1 MMTRLQ
7 TKRAN
12 LLAQSYETVANPD
25 SELKKLMAK
34 CDISPKIVQIECMLE
49 IYKIQ
54 NAHLEYFIKIND
66 ACKSRKRLYIVT
78 YDKSVQQVR
87 LITKYM
93 NANTL
98 TKKQTKLVLETIK
111 ELKIYQNKYESLVY
125 GPVLDCPEVSVE
137 YMRSIMN
144 QNK

>member
-111 ELKIYQNKYESLVY
+111 ELKIYQNKYESLCM
-125 GPVLDCPEVSVE
+125 D
-137 YMRSIMN
+137 
-144 QNK
+144 

>member
-34 CDISPKIVQIECMLE
+34 CQISPVIVQIECILE
-49 IYKIQ
+49 IYKIH

-66 ACKSRKRLYIVT
+66 ARESRRRLYMVA

>member
-1 MMTRLQ
+1 MTRLQ

-66 ACKSRKRLYIVT
+66 ACKSRKRLYMVT
-78 YDKSVQQVR
+78 YDKSFQQVR

>member
-1 MMTRLQ
+1 MMTRSQ

-12 LLAQSYETVANPD
+12 SLAQSYETVGNPD
-25 SELKKLMAK
+25 SEMSKLMAK
-34 CDISPKIVQIECMLE
+34 CDISPVIVQIECMLE
-49 IYKIQ
+49 IYKIH

-66 ACKSRKRLYIVT
+66 ARESRRRLYMVA

-111 ELKIYQNKYESLVY
+111 ELKRYQFKYHSMFE
-125 GPVLDCPEVSVE
+125 PVLVCPEVSVE

>member
-66 ACKSRKRLYIVT
+66 ACKSRKRLYMVT
-78 YDKSVQQVR
+78 YDKSFQQVR

>member
-1 MMTRLQ
+1 MTRLQ

-111 ELKIYQNKYESLVY
+111 ELKIYQNKYESLCM
-125 GPVLDCPEVSVE
+125 D
-137 YMRSIMN
+137 
-144 QNK
+144 

>member
-1 MMTRLQ
+1 MMTRSQ

-12 LLAQSYETVANPD
+12 SLAQSYETVGNPD
-25 SELKKLMAK
+25 SEMSKLMAK
-34 CDISPKIVQIECMLE
+34 CDISPVIVQIECMLE
-49 IYKIQ
+49 IYKIH

-66 ACKSRKRLYIVT
+66 ACKSRKRLYMVV

-87 LITKYM
+87 LITRYMYM

-111 ELKIYQNKYESLVY
+111 ELKRYQFKYHSMFPAE
-125 GPVLDCPEVSVE
+125 DCPEGSSE
-137 YMRSIMN
+137 YMRSFRE
-144 QNK
+144 